1 MKKVLHLQ
9 RSGLPGKASI
19 TFCGLVEAG
28 RGLGRSLDFPTINI
42 ALSSVLEIPY
52 GVYIALVSFGDTVFC
67 GAMHYG
73 PRETF
78 DEKEPVVE
86 IHLLDFEG
94 NLYGKEVK
102 IEVLEKIR
110 DIHKFHSLE
119 DLKNAIS
126 HDVAEVRKRM
136 LG

>member
-9 RSGLPGKASI
+9 RGGIPGKVSI
-19 TFCGLVEAG
+19 TFHGLVETG

-42 ALSSVLEIPY
+42 ALSSVLELPY
-52 GVYIALVSFGDTVFC
+52 GIYIALVSFGDTVFW

-73 PRETF
+73 PRATF
-78 DEKEPVVE
+78 DEKKPVVE
-86 IHLLDFEG
+86 IYLLDFEG
-94 NLYGKEVK
+94 DLYGKEIKV
-102 IEVLEKIR
+102 EVLEKIR
-110 DIHKFHSLE
+110 DIQKFHSLE

-126 HDVAEVRKRM
+126 HDVAQVRKRM